1 MKTLADT
8 RDITPPDT
16 GQDKSFV
23 SLAQDLSRILVGRY
37 WVRTQRSDS
46 KVENICEVRSI
57 FVSIL
62 AGITIRYDYQPVKS

>member
-23 SLAQDLSRILVGRY
+23 SLAQDLSSILVG
-37 WVRTQRSDS
+37 
-46 KVENICEVRSI
+46 
-57 FVSIL
+57 
-62 AGITIRYDYQPVKS
+62 GIGLGLREARAQGCDLMC